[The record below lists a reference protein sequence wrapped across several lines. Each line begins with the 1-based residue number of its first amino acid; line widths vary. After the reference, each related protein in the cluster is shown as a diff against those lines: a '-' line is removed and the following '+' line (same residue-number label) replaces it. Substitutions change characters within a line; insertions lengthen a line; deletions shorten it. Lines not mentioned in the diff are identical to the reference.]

1 MNKIETV
8 IRRAFFYVAL
18 AVAAI
23 AVCQKIAALFGYTL
37 WRQLPEQSRLIE
49 ITAIALLFNIAM
61 QLHQI
66 RLLSGSES
74 AEGQK

>member
-1 MNKIETV
+1 MRTTETV

-18 AVAAI
+18 AVAAL
-23 AVCQKIAALFGYTL
+23 AVFQKIAGLFGYTL
-37 WRQLPEQSRLIE
+37 WRLLPEQSRLIE

-66 RLLSGSES
+66 RLLSGSKS